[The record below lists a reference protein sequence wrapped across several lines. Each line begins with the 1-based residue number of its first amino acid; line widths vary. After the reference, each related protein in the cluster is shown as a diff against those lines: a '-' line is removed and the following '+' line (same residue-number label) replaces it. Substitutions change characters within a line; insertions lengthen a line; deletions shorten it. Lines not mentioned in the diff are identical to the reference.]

1 MLAPLPEPFQYLL
14 EDSQHASFIYNVSMG
29 RMLYLSAAY
38 ERLFPGHPRANV
50 DADLPRLLSYLP
62 AEDQTY
68 ARKCFA
74 ELAAGQLHDELLLR
88 VQPRPDVPRRWLC
101 VRAHR
106 SATPDGQTLL
116 SGTVNDVTVEQ
127 EYIRNADKYMA
138 KKNTTLEILSHDLA
152 GPFNMLQ
159 QLAEYIG
166 EKTRPLND
174 PQVQK
179 MLGIMRDTCRDS
191 VNLIRDFVDG
201 EFMDSASVELKRTRV
216 DLVLA
221 LRQVVETYQQG
232 EHLVAKHFHFEPA
245 QATLFVEI
253 DNNKFLQVINNLMSN
268 AIKFTRE
275 GGHITV
281 RVEQRAHTV
290 LVTVADDGIG
300 IPAALLPV
308 LFDRFTKARRP
319 GLRGEKTTGLG
330 MHLIQ
335 TLVRLHNGTIWV
347 ESAENQGTTFYMEL
361 PSLAAPLAV

>member
-1 MLAPLPEPFQYLL
+1 MLAPPEPFHYLL
-14 EDSQHASFIYNVSMG
+14 EGSQHASFIYNVSTG
-29 RMLYLSAAY
+29 RLLYVSAAY
-38 ERLFPGHPRANV
+38 ETLFPGHRRENAP
-50 DADLPRLLSYLP
+50 ADLPLLLSYLP
-62 AEDQTY
+62 AEDQAY

-74 ELAAGQLHDELLLR
+74 DLADGQLHDDLLLR
-88 VQPRPDVPRRWLC
+88 VQPRPDTPLRWLC

-106 SATPDGQTLL
+106 SATADGQVLL
-116 SGTVNDVTVEQ
+116 SGTVDDVTVDQ

-166 EKTRPLND
+166 EKTQPLND

-179 MLGIMRDTCRDS
+179 MLGLMRDTCRDS

-232 EHLVAKHFHFEPA
+232 ERLVAKHFHFEPA

-275 GGHITV
+275 GGRITV
-281 RVEQRAHTV
+281 RVEQQPQHV

-300 IPAALLPV
+300 IPPALLPV

-330 MHLIQ
+330 MHIIQ
-335 TLVRLHNGTIWV
+335 TIVRLHHGRIWV
-347 ESAENQGTTFYMEL
+347 ESTEQHGTTFYIQL
-361 PSLAAPLAV
+361 PSPTASLAE